1 MKTLNYKQSQYK
13 RSEYLIISS
22 DIFNYDTGSG
32 VFKGKPY
39 PFVLN
44 NNLNNLYAPFGAAIL
59 EYFSKN
65 SIAWWNGYLTSHTLS
80 SQVAC
85 LNHLFPIRNDK
96 SAVLS
101 ILSNINP
108 DIVDVLTINSDEFS
122 PAYIQFE
129 SVSDIDHLNEK
140 TSTRGSNC
148 TSVDALMLGVHKDG
162 RRILLPIEWK
172 YVEAYGNENK
182 AVGDPGKTRKSRYE
196 NLIDHSEQLHSTSH
210 DIYYFEPFYQL
221 MRQTLWAEQMISNK
235 ATETVK
241 ADDYIHIHV
250 IPSEN
255 HELLKKIY
263 PCSNNDLEGTWRSCL
278 KDQNKYRII
287 SPRDLFSSISSNQ
300 YHLLTQYLEKRYW

>member
-1 MKTLNYKQSQYK
+1 MKSVNYKQSQYL
-13 RSEYLIISS
+13 RSENLIISS
-22 DIFNYDTGSG
+22 DVFNYDTGSG

-44 NNLNNLYAPFGAAIL
+44 NNVNNLYAPFGSAIL

-65 SIAWWNGYLTSHTLS
+65 SIAWWNGHLTNHTLS

-85 LNHLFPIRNDK
+85 LNYLFPIRNDK

-108 DIVDVLTINSDEFS
+108 DIVDVLTIDSDRFS

-129 SVSDIDHLNEK
+129 SVSDIDHLYEK
-140 TSTRGSNC
+140 ASTRGSNC

-162 RRILLPIEWK
+162 RRILFPMEWK
-172 YVEAYGNENK
+172 YVEAYGNEDK
-182 AVGDPGKTRKSRYE
+182 AAGNPGKTRKLRYE
-196 NLIDHSEQLHSTSH
+196 NLINHSAQLQSTSH

-221 MRQTLWAEQMISNK
+221 MRQTLWAEQMIANK
-235 ATETVK
+235 AIETVK

-255 HELLKKIY
+255 IELLNKEY
-263 PCSNNDLEGTWRSCL
+263 PCSGNIMESTWRSCL
-278 KDQNKYRII
+278 KDQSKYHII
-287 SPRDLFSSISSNQ
+287 SPRDLFSPISSNQ
-300 YHLLTQYLEKRYW
+300 YQALTQYLEKRYW